1 MDETNRMPNQ
11 EKSTAQRLGYAAD
24 VRVLILNADDFGMCH
39 DQNEG
44 VMRGLKDGLFTSST
58 ILVTCPW
65 FEEAADFARANPAA
79 DLGVHLTL
87 TAEWDRYKWG
97 PVLGW
102 HAVPSLVDERGYLWQ
117 TVAQVYEHARLDE
130 AEAEL
135 RAQIEKA
142 FAAGIDVTHF
152 DSHMGTLQLRADYH
166 EIYARL
172 ADEYRVPIRLASRR
186 RMSTEGMGSTLDL
199 LDAFGVVTPD
209 HLVFNGPPSVGETE
223 TYWTNLLRTLKPGVT
238 EILCHPALARDELKS
253 CARDAFQ
260 READFRYFTSDKTRQ
275 LVKGEGI
282 ELLGFRELRDLM
294 RQNSTSGSPSR
305 SGRG

>member
-1 MDETNRMPNQ
+1 MANET
-11 EKSTAQRLGYAAD
+11 KSTAERLGYAAD
-24 VRVLILNADDFGMCH
+24 AGVLILNADDFGMCH

-44 VMRGLKDGLFTSST
+44 VIRGLQEGLFSSST

-65 FEEAADFARANPAA
+65 FEEAAAYARNYPNA

-97 PVLGW
+97 PVLGRD
-102 HAVPSLVDERGYLWQ
+102 AVPSLVDARGYLWQ

-142 FAAGIDVTHF
+142 FAAGIDATHL

-172 ADEYRVPIRLASRR
+172 ADEYRLPIRLASRR
-186 RMSTEGMGSTLDL
+186 RLGIEGMGAILDQ
-199 LDAFGVVTPD
+199 LDAAGVVTPD
-209 HLVFNGPPSVGETE
+209 HLVFYGPSSVPETE
-223 TYWTNLLRTLKPGVT
+223 SYWTNLIRTLKPGVT
-238 EILCHPALARDELKS
+238 EILCHPAVARDELKS
-253 CARDAFQ
+253 CARDAMQ
-260 READFRYFTSDKTRQ
+260 RDADFRYFTSDKTRQ
-275 LVKGEGI
+275 LIKDEGVAMV
-282 ELLGFRELRDLM
+282 GFRELRNLM
-294 RQNSTSGSPSR
+294 RGKN
-305 SGRG
+305 

>member
-1 MDETNRMPNQ
+1 MANET
-11 EKSTAQRLGYAAD
+11 KSTAERLGYAAD
-24 VRVLILNADDFGMCH
+24 ARVLILNADDFGMCH

-44 VMRGLKDGLFTSST
+44 VIRGLQEGLFTSST

-65 FEEAADFARANPAA
+65 FEEAAEFARNNPAA

-97 PVLGW
+97 PVLGRD
-102 HAVPSLVDERGYLWQ
+102 AVPSLVDERGYLWQ

-142 FAAGIDVTHF
+142 FAAGIDATHL

-172 ADEYRVPIRLASRR
+172 ADEYRLPIRLASRR
-186 RMSTEGMGSTLDL
+186 RIGTEGMGAILDQ
-199 LDAFGVVTPD
+199 LDAAGVVTPD
-209 HLVFNGPPSVGETE
+209 HLVFYGPSSVAETE
-223 TYWTNLLRTLKPGVT
+223 SYWTNLIRTLKPGLT
-238 EILCHPALARDELKS
+238 EILCHPALARYELKS
-253 CARDAFQ
+253 CARDAMQ
-260 READFRYFTSDKTRQ
+260 READFHYFTSDKTRQ
-275 LVKGEGI
+275 LIKDEGV
-282 ELLGFRELRDLM
+282 EMVGFRELRDLM
-294 RQNSTSGSPSR
+294 RRDSPTPVPLPTM
-305 SGRG
+305 GRG

>member
-1 MDETNRMPNQ
+1 MANET
-11 EKSTAQRLGYAAD
+11 KSTAERLGFTAD
-24 VRVLILNADDFGMCH
+24 ARVLIVNADDFGMCH

-44 VMRGLKDGLFTSST
+44 VMTGLTEGVFTSST

-65 FEEAADFARANPAA
+65 FEEAAAFARSTPSA

-87 TAEWDRYKWG
+87 TAEWDSYKWG
-97 PVLGW
+97 PVMARR
-102 HAVPSLVDERGYLWQ
+102 AVPSLVDGRGYLWQ
-117 TVAQVYEHARLDE
+117 TVEQVYEHARLDE

-142 FAAGIDVTHF
+142 LTAGIDVTHL

-172 ADEYRVPIRLASRR
+172 ANDYRLPIRLASRK
-186 RMSTEGMGSTLDL
+186 RMRTEGMGAILDQ
-199 LDAFGVVTPD
+199 LDATGVVTPD
-209 HLVFNGPPSVGETE
+209 HLVFYGPPMVSETE
-223 TYWTNLLRTLKPGVT
+223 SYWTNLLRTLKPGVT

-260 READFRYFTSDKTRQ
+260 READFRYFTSDKTRR
-275 LVKGEGI
+275 LIADEGVKLAGY
-282 ELLGFRELRDLM
+282 RELRDLM
-294 RQNSTSGSPSR
+294 RGKN
-305 SGRG
+305 